1 MRGGRQRRRE
11 GETVDHGKV
20 KKRRK
25 LGQAAVMGAARC
37 AGWVVVREASCVR
50 KAFQCHLVLVSLL
63 VLCIPCACVSVL
75 SK

>member
-1 MRGGRQRRRE
+1 MKRE

-50 KAFQCHLVLVSLL
+50 KAFQRHLVSLL